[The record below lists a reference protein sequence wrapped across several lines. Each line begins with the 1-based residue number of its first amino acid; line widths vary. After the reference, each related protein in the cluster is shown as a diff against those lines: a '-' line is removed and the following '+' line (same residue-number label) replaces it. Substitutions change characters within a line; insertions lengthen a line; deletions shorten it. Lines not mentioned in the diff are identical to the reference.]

1 MALSFIKK
9 IPVLFRGI
17 TSKHHDN
24 FCCMNYLHSF
34 VIESKQES
42 HKIVGGK
49 KDFCNVVMLS
59 EDTIILALN
68 QYQFSHKA

>member
-42 HKIVGGK
+42 HKIVSGK